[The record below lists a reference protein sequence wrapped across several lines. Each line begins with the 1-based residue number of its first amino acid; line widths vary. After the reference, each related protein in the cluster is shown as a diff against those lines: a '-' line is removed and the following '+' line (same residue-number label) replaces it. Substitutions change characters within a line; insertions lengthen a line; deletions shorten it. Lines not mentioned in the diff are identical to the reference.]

1 MSHRELLDRILS
13 GLADPR
19 AVLLY
24 GADQAQ
30 MDGFAM
36 ELASFWVGVQPEG
49 LVRHVDYQKVE
60 PFGVGKIIRKDT
72 IMPVKSADE
81 ESSFKGIPAVE
92 FFRTRPL
99 MGKNKA
105 MWFLGADRFGPDAAN
120 SFLKTLEELAPHA
133 RVVLTTTQ
141 FSRVLP
147 TIRSRCLCVACGFDE
162 WDDGAPANEM
172 ERVWGKNSGELA
184 RLREYSEIF
193 TALWE
198 LLELVPTAPMVAAV
212 MLSERANGLASDY
225 SKAVGIGVRDAQVI
239 LLEFFARWWL
249 VRYSDRPVVGTLC
262 SSIARE
268 ILGYSNGQ
276 LGFDVVFGTMLQQ
289 IREPMEILGR

>member
-1 MSHRELLDRILS
+1 
-13 GLADPR
+13 
-19 AVLLY
+19 
-24 GADQAQ
+24 
-30 MDGFAM
+30 
-36 ELASFWVGVQPEG
+36 
-49 LVRHVDYQKVE
+49 
-60 PFGVGKIIRKDT
+60 
-72 IMPVKSADE
+72 
-81 ESSFKGIPAVE
+81 
-92 FFRTRPL
+92 
-99 MGKNKA
+99 
-105 MWFLGADRFGPDAAN
+105 
-120 SFLKTLEELAPHA
+120 
-133 RVVLTTTQ
+133 
-141 FSRVLP
+141 
-147 TIRSRCLCVACGFDE
+147 VACGFDE